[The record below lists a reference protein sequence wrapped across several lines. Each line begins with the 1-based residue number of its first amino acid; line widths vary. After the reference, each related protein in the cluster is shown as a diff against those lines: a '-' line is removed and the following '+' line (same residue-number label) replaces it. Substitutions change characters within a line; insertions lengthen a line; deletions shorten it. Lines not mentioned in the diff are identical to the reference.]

1 MFIDTKALRLTLLYL
16 LVAALWIV
24 LSDHLLNALGLSVE
38 QAERLQSYKGLL
50 FVGLTGLLL
59 YLTLQRHAS
68 HYRRARLQLATNEE
82 RLRLALD
89 ATRDGLWDWDF
100 ASQRAFFSENYAA
113 LLGLRPDALGDSR
126 EAWAE
131 RLHPDD
137 RERAL
142 LALDV
147 EMAGARYENVYR
159 MRHADG
165 SYRWLHSRG
174 RLLRDEAGQ
183 PQRFIGIASDIT
195 QRRADEDSLRQAAA
209 VFDATQE
216 GVLVTDAEQ
225 HIVHVNPAFSRITG
239 YAAEEIL
246 GQQPALLKSG
256 RHDAAFYQSLWHALQ
271 SRGAWSGEV
280 WNRRKSGE
288 IYPQWQCI
296 RVIRDEHGRISHY
309 VAVFSDISALKRSQ
323 RELDYLAHHDPLSNL
338 PNRLLFTERIAHA
351 LTRSGDEQVHG
362 AVLLIDLDH
371 FKHINESLGH
381 NVGDLLLK
389 EVGERLQQQLPS
401 GSTLA
406 RLGGDEFG
414 LLSESC
420 PDAAQAAELAQ
431 HLLRR
436 LEAPFRLSGHELYI
450 GASIG
455 ISLFPADASS
465 VEQVLRNAD
474 SALFKAKSSGREGYA
489 FYAQELTDYARQRVE
504 LASSLRHALDHQ
516 ELRVYYQPLHD
527 LHDGGPVGME
537 ALVRWQHPQRGLVP
551 PAEFIP
557 VAEDS
562 GLIGVIDA
570 WVLEQACRQM
580 VRWNAE
586 GGPLHFVAV
595 NVSSRLFGRGE
606 LDAQVA
612 RVLAETG
619 LKPGQLE
626 LEVTESAIMEN
637 PDAALDLLTRLRAL
651 GVRLAI
657 DDFGTGYSSLAR
669 LKRLP
674 VDKLKLDQSFVR
686 GLPDDPEDAAIAR
699 AVIALGHSLGIK
711 VLAEGIERAAQAD
724 FLRELGCHYG
734 QGYHFGRPQAVAQY
748 QADRAGPVGG
758 GTDEQIARD
767 N

>member
-1 MFIDTKALRLTLLYL
+1 MRIDTAALRLTLGYL
-16 LVAALWIV
+16 LLAGLWIL
-24 LSDHLLNALGLSVE
+24 LSDHLLAALGLSVAE
-38 QAERLQSYKGLL
+38 QERLQSLKGLV
-50 FVGLTGLLL
+50 FVTLTAALL
-59 YLTLQRHAS
+59 YLVLRRHAQQ
-68 HYRRARLQLATNEE
+68 YRRARLQLAGNEE

-89 ATRDGLWDWDF
+89 ATHDGLWDWDV
-100 ASQRAFFSENYAA
+100 SQRRVFFSEGYAA
-113 LLGLRPDALGDSR
+113 LLGLTPQALGNTR
-126 EAWAE
+126 EDWAE

-142 LALDV
+142 QAL
-147 EMAGARYENVYR
+147 GAEADADHYENIYR
-159 MRHADG
+159 LRHADG
-165 SYRWLHSRG
+165 SYRWIHSRG
-174 RLLRDEAGQ
+174 RLLRDEMNQ
-183 PQRFIGIASDIT
+183 PQRFLGIASDIT
-195 QRRADEDSLRQAAA
+195 QQRANDDSLRQAAA

-216 GVLVTDAEQ
+216 GVLVTDPQ
-225 HIVHVNPAFSRITG
+225 QRIVHVNPAFSRITG
-239 YAAEEIL
+239 YSTDEIL
-246 GQQPALLKSG
+246 GQHPNLLKSG
-256 RHDAAFYQSLWHALQ
+256 RHDTAFYQSLWHALQ
-271 SRGAWSGEV
+271 NRGAWSGEV

-296 RVIRDEHGRISHY
+296 RVIHDEQGRVSHY
-309 VAVFSDISALKRSQ
+309 VAVFSDITALKRSQ

-351 LTRSGDEQVHG
+351 LERSSGEQLRG

-389 EVGERLQQQLPS
+389 GVGERLQQDLPS

-414 LLSESC
+414 LLCENC
-420 PDAAQAAELAQ
+420 AEAPQAAELAQ
-431 HLLRR
+431 RLLRC
-436 LEAPFRLSGHELYI
+436 LESPFRLDGHELYI

-455 ISLFPADASS
+455 ISLFPGDADS

-489 FYAQELTDYARQRVE
+489 FYVQELTDYARQRVE
-504 LASSLRHALDHQ
+504 LASSLRHALDND

-527 LHDGGPVGME
+527 LQDGSQVGME

-557 VAEDS
+557 IAEDN
-562 GLIGVIDA
+562 GMIGAIDS

-580 VRWNAE
+580 VRWNAQ
-586 GGPLHFVAV
+586 GGSPRFVAV
-595 NVSSRLFGRGE
+595 NISSRLFSRGE
-606 LDAQVA
+606 LDLKVAQV
-612 RVLAETG
+612 LADTG
-619 LKPGQLE
+619 LNPSQLE
-626 LEVTESAIMEN
+626 LEVTESAVMED
-637 PDAALDLLTRLRAL
+637 PAAAQLLLTRLRAL

-686 GLPDDPEDAAIAR
+686 GLPNDPEDAAIAR
-699 AVIALGHSLGIK
+699 AVIALGHSLDLKI
-711 VLAEGIERAAQAD
+711 LAEGIEQLEQAD
-724 FLRELGCHYG
+724 FLRELGCDYG
-734 QGYHFGRPQAVAQY
+734 QGYHFGRPQPVSGAASASSAGKAQDS
-748 QADRAGPVGG
+748 QDSTRG
-758 GTDEQIARD
+758 
-767 N
+767 